1 MNKIKETIQNKK
13 SKIVAVVSMVCMIM
27 AMGCVT
33 AFAEGTGGSGST
45 FPITSEMLS
54 GVTDSFNSAITV
66 AAPIGIGIMA
76 IILGVNFVPKLI
88 KKIGH

>member
-1 MNKIKETIQNKK
+1 MNKIKETVKNKK
-13 SKIVAVVSMVCMIM
+13 SKIIAIVSMACMIM

-33 AFAEGTGGSGST
+33 AFAEGTGST
-45 FPITSEMLS
+45 FPVTSEMLS
-54 GVTDSFNSAITV
+54 SVTDNFNSAIAV
-66 AAPIGIGIMA
+66 AAPVGIGIMA